1 MRDVLALTLG
11 YLLGTVSPA
20 WLIGRLRGVD
30 LRTLGDGNLGA
41 TNARD
46 QFGPA
51 AGRLTAAV
59 DMLKGPAAV
68 ALAASLGAGEWAV
81 YGTGLTAILG
91 HRYPFYLG
99 FRGGRGFAT
108 ASGLLI
114 SALVYSLAVGWLPA
128 VHGAVLVAAF
138 FALAAAFGDRGV
150 PNALLLPVAYA
161 DLAWHSPSVAYDVA
175 LGVVA
180 GSVWLFNFGRMRREH
195 LLSRGV
201 PGR

>member
-1 MRDVLALTLG
+1 MREALALSIG

-20 WLIGRLRGVD
+20 WLIGRMRGVD

-46 QFGPA
+46 QFGA
-51 AGRLTAAV
+51 TAGRLTAVV

-68 ALAASLGAGEWAV
+68 AAGMSLGAGEWAA
-81 YGTGLTAILG
+81 YAAGLAAILG

-114 SALVYSLAVGWLPA
+114 AALGYALVAGWLPPT
-128 VHGAVLVAAF
+128 HGVLLVIAF

-161 DLAWHSPSVAYDVA
+161 DLAWHSPSLAYDLA

-180 GSVWLFNFGRMRREH
+180 GAVWLFNLGRMRREH
-195 LLSRGV
+195 LLSRQA
-201 PGR
+201 RA